1 MKLHHALCAAVA
13 AWSVAACTDPATTQ
27 PTSTN
32 PTQGDISDGNETA
45 ADTIPSE
52 VQAEIESEVGTETTV
67 CTPGCTEV
75 GATQCDNN
83 GVQTCADPDG
93 DGCYDWSAAV
103 DCGALTCS
111 AGHCAVT
118 CTAECTVAG
127 ARQCDGNDV
136 ETCADLNQDGCLEWA
151 TPTACGSGTTCS
163 NGNCAIDCTAECTV
177 VGARQCAPG
186 DGTQSCADHDQ
197 DGCLDWGDVTPC
209 PADET
214 CSNGTCASTC
224 NDECSVAGAR
234 GCGGPASVKTCGDT
248 NADGCLE
255 WGTAVACNGDEI
267 CSNGHCATNCSD
279 ECTTLGGFQC
289 SGSEATQECGDYN
302 QDGCLEWG
310 TPVACGVGSGCSGG
324 RCATTCTDE
333 CTVLDRTQCAGGA
346 AAAIQTCGN
355 FDGDACFE
363 WGTAIPCDP
372 GEKCSNGTCAVDCSD
387 ACPAAGNVQCNLAKT
402 GLQTCGDYNQDG
414 CIEWG
419 TATPCGGTMICVSG
433 KCEAQAPPG
442 TVVLSELL
450 YNDAGADD
458 SAFVELYGEP
468 GMDLAGFKLVGVNG
482 ANGQDYNAITLSGA
496 LDSAGYFLVV
506 LTGSATTL
514 LDVAD
519 LVDAKADFQNGPDN
533 VQLRWGTTV
542 VDAVGYGTFGT
553 KTFAGE
559 GAAAADPGEGKSLGR
574 DADATDTNHNDVD
587 FAGFAAWTPAAANV
601 VVDPNTAPT
610 AKLTCPSGAKTGVQ
624 LSFEAAG
631 SSDPDG
637 TIQTYAFSFGD
648 GGSQTTSASSASH
661 AYATPG
667 TKTVTLTVTDDDG
680 ATDSDTC
687 SVTISDANAPTVVF
701 VKPIEDLVVTQ
712 GATVA
717 VTADA
722 TATAGRSI
730 AQVELLADGAIV
742 GAADTIV
749 PFTFSFTVPAAQAT
763 GSTVQLVLRATDDQ
777 GSVGVSIARV
787 LSVENNKPV
796 ASFSA
801 IVTGTLKATVDAS
814 GSSDTETAA
823 AALLVRWDWENDGT
837 WDTDFGTTK
846 TATHTYAAD
855 GAYVIA
861 MEVKDAVGQVT
872 KATRTIN
879 FASVLDVSGEVTST
893 VWYGTVNIT
902 GDTHVAA
909 GQTLTIA
916 SGTTVVFVE
925 VDQNHDGFG
934 DYDLI
939 IDGKLDVQ
947 GTAADPV
954 IFTVLP
960 TGGGAKDA
968 KSWNSII
975 LNSGA
980 GASTIA
986 HAVIEYATVG
996 LTLKAP
1002 ATVSDTELRS
1012 NGTGLVMTSITGK
1025 PTLTNVNVHDSTGD
1039 GISGTSS
1046 AFTATNLTSSKNGWR
1061 GVFLTGG
1068 TGSTVTGCTVSQ
1080 NALHGWELNGASVD
1094 IDECDIESNGKVGVY
1109 YREAAAGKLKHS
1121 QVKYNGQE
1129 GVRALGASAT
1139 GPTPTIEWNN
1149 IFGNA
1154 ANGSLVV
1161 ASVGLTV
1168 ATTAGYYGTS
1178 ASNSWSPPSGATIE
1192 AFLASYSEYDS
1203 NYVEGSVLANSGAT
1217 LANFAA
1223 NTAATWFVPATT
1235 ATSLKAQVVDG
1246 HSSSYYGTISVTSA
1260 AHISASARNQLTVVT
1275 NGGTLLARHN
1285 YFGTWPDVV
1294 SVVAYSAPGR
1304 LDLSG
1309 FARTAFD
1316 ASWSLGDVHGAET
1329 VTTATTWDSDV
1340 FVSGD
1345 VTIGAGG
1352 TLTIAPGVT
1361 VTFVPTDKDADAI
1374 GDWRIDRAA
1383 GALSAVGTA
1392 ERRITF
1398 TSLGAVPVGGAYG
1411 GIVGSGTGTS
1421 TITYAKIQSARDAI
1435 SQTAGATVLTQVDTV
1450 DNARN
1455 GLRVT
1460 AGTISWDH
1468 GTVSGNGQ
1476 EGIYASTP
1484 AATLYD
1490 HLTVD
1495 NNAAFGLRIQGT
1507 TTKGTLRNSTITH
1520 NTLGG
1525 VWLVNAALDVTSN
1538 HLKYNGYGLYIEGT
1552 SSGAV
1557 TLNDVL
1563 YNERDGV
1570 FACFNSSGGPTS
1582 TVKSN
1587 NLYGNATVDGSYL
1600 ETVSVSVSTT
1610 AAYYGTSSSATTYST
1625 GGPLVAFVKAT
1636 YSEYDSNYVE
1646 GGLYAS
1652 NGSQLVSW
1660 SAAATGWYDLRA
1672 VATTSIMAKVV
1683 DGHSSSYY
1691 GAASASRVLYVTQ
1704 ATAPAR
1710 FVEMAAVLQS
1720 GSIDATA
1727 NYWGTFPDV
1736 PSRVVEAENGTI
1748 NYTGFKSVPVAGTG
1762 PQ

>member
-1 MKLHHALCAAVA
+1 MKLHHALCAAAA
-13 AWSVAACTDPATTQ
+13 AWSVAACNDDAATT
-27 PTSTN
+27 PTTSTN
-32 PTQGDISDGNETA
+32 PTQGDISDGNETT
-45 ADTIPSE
+45 ADTETSE
-52 VQAEIESEVGTETTV
+52 VQAEVGTETTV

-75 GATQCDNN
+75 GATQCDGN

-111 AGHCAVT
+111 AGHCAVN
-118 CTAECTVAG
+118 CTPECTVAG
-127 ARQCDGNDV
+127 ARQCDGDNV

-151 TPTACGSGTTCS
+151 TPTACEGGTTCS
-163 NGNCAIDCTAECTV
+163 NGNCAIGCTAECTV
-177 VGARQCAPG
+177 VGARQCAPSG
-186 DGTQSCADHDQ
+186 GTQTCADHDQ

-209 PADET
+209 PADES

-224 NDECSVAGAR
+224 TDECSVAGAR
-234 GCGGPASVKTCGDT
+234 GCGGPASVKTCGDA

-255 WGTAVACNGDEI
+255 WGTAVACSGDEI
-267 CSNGHCATNCSD
+267 CSNGHCATNCTD

-355 FDGDACFE
+355 FDADACFE
-363 WGTAIPCDP
+363 WGTAIPCDE

-387 ACPAAGNVQCNLAKT
+387 ACPADGDVQCNLAKT

-419 TATPCGGTMICVSG
+419 TATPCGGTMICLG
-433 KCEAQAPPG
+433 GTCEEQAPPG
-442 TVVLSELL
+442 TVVISELL

-458 SAFVELYGEP
+458 SAFIELYGEP

-553 KTFAGE
+553 ETFAGE

-587 FAGFAAWTPAAANV
+587 FAGFAAWTPASANV

-610 AKLTCPSGAKTGVQ
+610 AKLTCPSGAKTAVQ
-624 LSFEAAG
+624 LTFDAAG

-637 TIQTYAFSFGD
+637 AIQTYAFSFGD
-648 GGSQTTSASSASH
+648 GSSQNTSATSASH

-667 TKTVTLTVTDDDG
+667 AKTVTLTVTDDDG
-680 ATDSDTC
+680 ATASDTC
-687 SVTISDANAPTVVF
+687 TVTISDANAPTVVF

-712 GATVA
+712 GTAVA

-730 AQVELLADGAIV
+730 AQVELLADGAVV

-749 PFTFSFTVPAAQAT
+749 PFTFSFTVPTAQAT

-777 GSVGVSIARV
+777 GSVGVSSARV
-787 LSVENNKPV
+787 LSVRNDAPV

-814 GSSDTETAA
+814 GSSDTETGAA
-823 AALLVRWDWENDGT
+823 DLQVRWDWENDGT
-837 WDTDFGTTK
+837 WDTEFATTK

-861 MEVKDAVGQVT
+861 MEVKDAVAQVT

-925 VDQNHDGFG
+925 VDQNHDNVG

-968 KSWNSII
+968 KSWNTIQI
-975 LNSGA
+975 NSSA

-986 HAVIEYATVG
+986 HAVIEYASVG

-1012 NGTGLVMTSITGK
+1012 NGTGIVMTSITGK
-1025 PTLTNVNVHDSTGD
+1025 PTLTNVNVHDSTAD
-1039 GISGTSS
+1039 GISGSSS
-1046 AFTATNLTSSKNGWR
+1046 AFTATNLTSTKNGAR
-1061 GVFLTGG
+1061 GVYLSGG
-1068 TGSTVTGCTVSQ
+1068 SGSVITGCTVSQ
-1080 NALHGWELNGASVD
+1080 NGTHGWELNGASVD
-1094 IDECDIESNGKVGVY
+1094 IDQCDIENNGKVGVY
-1109 YREAAAGKLKHS
+1109 YREAAAGKLEHS

-1129 GVRALGASAT
+1129 GVRALGIGTS
-1139 GPTPTIEWNN
+1139 GPTPTIAWNN

-1154 ANGSLVV
+1154 ANGSMV
-1161 ASVGLTV
+1161 V
-1168 ATTAGYYGTS
+1168 ATTSGISVTTTAANGGTFSS
-1178 ASNSWSPPSGATIE
+1178 AVWSTPASETIE
-1192 AFLASYSEYDS
+1192 AYLAGYSEFDS
-1203 NYVEGSVLANSGAT
+1203 SYVEGSVVGSSGAALT
-1217 LANFAA
+1217 TFSTATTSAWLVPG
-1223 NTAATWFVPATT
+1223 AAT
-1235 ATSLKAQVVDG
+1235 TSLKAVVADG
-1246 HSSSYYGTISVTSA
+1246 HASSYYGATTVSA
-1260 AHISASARNQLTVVT
+1260 AAYIKASARNQLSIVA
-1275 NGGTLLARHN
+1275 NGGTLVARHN
-1285 YFGTWPDVV
+1285 YFGAWPDVV
-1294 SVVAYSAPGR
+1294 SVVAYSAASR
-1304 LDLSG
+1304 LDLAG
-1309 FARTAFD
+1309 FARTPFD
-1316 ASWSLGDVHGAET
+1316 ATWSLGDVRGAET
-1329 VTTATTWDSDV
+1329 ITTTTTWDTDV

-1345 VTIGAGG
+1345 VTIAAGG

-1361 VTFVPTDKDADAI
+1361 VTFVPTDKDGDAI

-1383 GALSAVGTA
+1383 GALSAVGSA
-1392 ERRITF
+1392 ESPILF
-1398 TSLGAVPVGGAYG
+1398 TSLGAVPTGGAFVG
-1411 GIVGSGTGTS
+1411 LVGSGAGTS
-1421 TITYAKIQSARDAI
+1421 TITYAKIENARDAVA
-1435 SQTAGATVLTQVDTV
+1435 QTQGTTTLSHVDAL
-1450 DNARN
+1450 DSARN

-1460 AGTISWDH
+1460 AGAVSWDY
-1468 GTVSGNGQ
+1468 GTVSGSGQ
-1476 EGIYASTP
+1476 EGIYASTVG
-1484 AATLYD
+1484 ATLYD

-1495 NNAAFGLRIQGT
+1495 NNANFGLLIQSA

-1525 VWLVNAALDVTSN
+1525 LRLVNAALDVTSN
-1538 HLKYNGYGLYIEGT
+1538 HFKYNGYGVQLEGT
-1552 SSGAV
+1552 TSGAV
-1557 TLNDVL
+1557 TLNDIL

-1570 FACFNSSGGPTS
+1570 FALFNGSGGPAS
-1582 TVKSN
+1582 TVTSN
-1587 NLYGNATVDGSYL
+1587 NIYGNATVDGSFV
-1600 ETVSVSVSTT
+1600 ETTTVAVSTT
-1610 AAYYGTSSSATTYST
+1610 AANGGTFTSATTYTT
-1625 GGPLVAFVKAT
+1625 GGPTIAFVKAT
-1636 YSEYDSNYVE
+1636 YSEFDSSYVE
-1646 GGLYAS
+1646 GGLYGS
-1652 NGSQLVSW
+1652 NGAAVVSW
-1660 SAAATGWYDLRA
+1660 STADSGWYDIRSG
-1672 VATTSIMAKVV
+1672 ATASIVAKVA
-1683 DGHSSSYY
+1683 DGHASSYY
-1691 GAASASRVLYVTQ
+1691 GSASASRVFFVKQT
-1704 ATAPAR
+1704 TSPAR
-1710 FVEMAAVLQS
+1710 FVEMAAVLKS
-1720 GSIDATA
+1720 GSINATG

-1736 PSRVVEAENGTI
+1736 PSRVVEADNGTI
-1748 NYTGFKSVPVAGTG
+1748 NYTGFKSVQVPGTG